1 MKKLKNII
9 NYNINSNIIY
19 IIKMTFISDTF
30 QEFYPGDKFSY
41 NGYTG
46 TVVKLADI
54 DEGGADFYFG
64 EINYVVQMDD
74 PIASTTYNISGIKIM
89 TQYQMKK
96 I

>member
-1 MKKLKNII
+1 
-9 NYNINSNIIY
+9 
-19 IIKMTFISDTF
+19 MTSITDIF

-46 TVVKLADI
+46 TVIRLAYM
-54 DEGGADFYFG
+54 DEGGADFYFA

-74 PIASTTYNISGIKIM
+74 PIASTTYNIRGIKIM
-89 TQYQMKK
+89 TQDKMKK